1 MGVTEDMTTMDLLPQ
16 ASLRE
21 EWSVSTVE
29 RLARTMGRPAV
40 VPRTGPIAA
49 VPSGPPDTPK
59 PARSVDPARRD
70 RRTEALLRLAMNSAA
85 APAERALAAE
95 RAAEYLRLS
104 A

>member
-1 MGVTEDMTTMDLLPQ
+1 MDDMTTTDLLPQ

-21 EWSVSTVE
+21 VWSVATVE

-40 VPRTGPIAA
+40 VPRTGPASPSPAA
-49 VPSGPPDTPK
+49 APE

-70 RRTEALLRLAMNSAA
+70 RRTQALLKLAMNDAA